1 MIMKICGIGEVKVTR
16 FFVSEKALV
25 KLNKTFTEF

>member
-1 MIMKICGIGEVKVTR
+1 MIMKMCGIRGQSRT